1 MKIYNKIATITIVL
15 LAFLSA
21 CTDDFDELNTN
32 PNEYT
37 KDKLA
42 PANILSSN
50 IRKAFHEDRYEFWR
64 GVVLHAERF
73 SGQTAA
79 GYNGNWWS
87 PADSYTY
94 NEGWTAAAWD
104 SYNTR
109 SNNGFGGALFANS
122 KLILEF
128 LVNNPDYFQ
137 AKQFEGI
144 TKTVEAFQFMKITDL
159 FGDIPYSQH
168 GDVENY
174 PSPEFDKQKDI
185 YASLETVLRSVV
197 EDHLNNDETITLLSQ
212 ADFLYG
218 GNVRQWQKFANAL
231 RLRMAMRQS
240 TVDPTTAAQILA
252 EVVKYPLPESN
263 EDNAGISRTTSSI
276 DLQNQYWGFFSTW
289 KGFDGAINYNWDS
302 YNITWGPGPG
312 AFVPAY
318 DIIEYMKGSDLYEGE
333 VSNSGDLTTNIN
345 PLTGIMDP
353 RLDKFFMAPK
363 ANSANPHKG
372 MRPREL
378 YVLDGGAILSKNT
391 HPIEGDA
398 LNYSWMHPSIWYDGG
413 DWNPVSLDYTE
424 VCLSL
429 AEAVERGL
437 VTYKQSA
444 ANWLEEGLS
453 ASCERWG
460 ATNAGFSDD
469 VITRFNAS
477 SASDRLEI
485 LYVEK
490 WISAYTVPH
499 QSYAILRRTNSPKL
513 CAFTKD
519 LVITGNF
526 TEPDGSVTAN
536 KQLNKYAIGS
546 TNYALPQRMR
556 VPESEVSVN
565 VNVPE
570 NSKDMSNK
578 VWWAGGN

>member
-1 MKIYNKIATITIVL
+1 MKLYNKIAAIAVLFATIL
-15 LAFLSA
+15 PA

-37 KDKLA
+37 KEKLA

-50 IRKAFHEDRYEFWR
+50 MRKAFHEDRYEFWR

-94 NEGWTAAAWD
+94 NEGWTAATWD

-109 SNNGFGGALFANS
+109 SNNGYGGALFANS

-128 LVNNPDYFQ
+128 LTNNPDYFQ
-137 AKQFEGI
+137 GKQFEGI
-144 TKTVEAFQFMKITDL
+144 TKTIEAFQFLKITDL
-159 FGDIPYSQH
+159 FGDMPYSQH

-174 PSPEFDKQKDI
+174 PSPEFDKQQDI
-185 YASLETVLRSVV
+185 YANLELVLRAVV
-197 EDHLNNDETITLLSQ
+197 EDHLNTDENISLLAQS
-212 ADFLYG
+212 DFLYG
-218 GNVRQWQKFANAL
+218 GVVRKWQKFANAL

-240 TVDPTTAAQILA
+240 TVDPTKASEILA
-252 EVVKYPLPESN
+252 EIVKFPLPESN

-289 KGFDGAINYNWDS
+289 KGFDGEINYNWDG
-302 YNITWGPGPG
+302 YNVTWGPGPG

-318 DIIEYMKGSDLYEGE
+318 DIIEYMKGSELYAGE
-333 VSNSGDLTTNIN
+333 VSNTGDLTTNIN
-345 PLTGIMDP
+345 PLNGITDP
-353 RLDKFFMAPK
+353 RLDKFFMAPMGD
-363 ANSANPHKG
+363 SSNPHKG
-372 MRPREL
+372 MRPREV
-378 YVLDGGAILSKNT
+378 YILDGGAIVSKNT
-391 HPIEGDA
+391 HPSEGNA

-413 DWNPVSLDYTE
+413 TWNPVSLDYAE

-429 AEAVERGL
+429 AEAVERNL
-437 VTYKQSA
+437 VSYKQSA
-444 ANWLEEGLS
+444 SDWLAEGLE
-453 ASCERWG
+453 ASCNRWN
-460 ATNAGFSDD
+460 ATNNSFSSD
-469 VITRFNAS
+469 VVARFD
-477 SASDRLEI
+477 SASDSDKLEI
-485 LYVEK
+485 IYVEK

-513 CAFTKD
+513 SSLTKD
-519 LVITGNF
+519 LVLTGNY
-526 TEPDGSVTAN
+526 TEPDGSVTSN

-556 VPESEVSVN
+556 IPESEVSVN
-565 VNVPE
+565 ENVPE
-570 NSKDMSNK
+570 NSKDMANK